1 MRRSFI
7 TAGIIAAAIV
17 STQPSFAGSSVT
29 SVSTSGFDLSTAR
42 GVDAVHREIITAA
55 AEVCEH
61 ELRFFDYPGYK
72 DNALKRCIRGTTN
85 DAVADSGH
93 SALVAFHDSLERT
106 VRYDVARAP
115 VAGQQDD
122 MVMAKAGR

>member
-1 MRRSFI
+1 MGRAFVI
-7 TAGIIAAAIV
+7 AGTIAAAII
-17 STQPSFAGSSVT
+17 STQPAFAGSSVT
-29 SVSTSGFDLSTAR
+29 SVDTSGFNLSTER
-42 GVDAVHREIITAA
+42 GVDAVHREIVAAA

-72 DNALKRCIRGTTN
+72 DNALKRCIQGTTN
-85 DAVADSGH
+85 DAIADSGH
-93 SALVAFHDSLERT
+93 SELVAFHNSLERA

-115 VAGQQDD
+115 VVDQEDD